1 MEKQLG
7 DLLVEH
13 ELITEEELQTALK
26 SQKSSR
32 KKRLGKILVESE
44 QVKKRDLLRM
54 LALQLEIPFFDL
66 ETVEIDA
73 AAVRLFPENLSL
85 NYGCTPITRE
95 NNKLVVVMADPL
107 NLQAL
112 DDLVRMTECEIEPAV
127 ADREQ
132 IEYIIK
138 TYRSAESLA
147 EISESLPE
155 LDGLFKVVKMA
166 DRENSLDE
174 SVTDLK
180 IQSQQAP
187 IVKIVN
193 IVINEA
199 IRERATDIHIEPQ
212 ANALIVRDRID
223 GILYEKHH
231 LPKRL
236 QRPIVSRI
244 KIMGDMD
251 IAERRIPQDGKV
263 RISIASRYFDLRIST
278 LPSIYGEKVAI
289 RLLER
294 KGSHASLA
302 ELGLN
307 LTQLEQMR
315 KCNERKQGLVLVTGP
330 TGSGKSTTLNSILR
344 ELRSP
349 NINIVTV
356 EDPVEYETPK
366 ITQVQINPK
375 AGLGFAEVLRSIL
388 RQDPDVIMVGEIRD
402 AETAEIALRAAM
414 TGHLVL
420 STLHTNDAPS
430 AVTRLDNLGM
440 PPFLISS
447 TILYVL
453 AQRLIRRLC
462 DHCVVEY
469 EPSPHEVEKI
479 EPILSEASSLVWRK
493 GEGCKKCDQRGFTG
507 RLAVGELLVI
517 NNEIRNAIEMRE
529 PESVIQRLAV
539 LNGMKPLLSDF
550 VEKAAIGMTA
560 LSEIWNVVIGEE
572 SSNGICPNCSTRVE
586 HTFMACPAC
595 GFALKDKCPE
605 CEWTLEK
612 AWRFCPHCRREREL
626 A

>member
-231 LPKRL
+231 LPKRNT
-236 QRPIVSRI
+236 
-244 KIMGDMD
+244 
-251 IAERRIPQDGKV
+251 
-263 RISIASRYFDLRIST
+263 LR
-278 LPSIYGEKVAI
+278 
-289 RLLER
+289 
-294 KGSHASLA
+294 
-302 ELGLN
+302 
-307 LTQLEQMR
+307 
-315 KCNERKQGLVLVTGP
+315 
-330 TGSGKSTTLNSILR
+330 
-344 ELRSP
+344 
-349 NINIVTV
+349 
-356 EDPVEYETPK
+356 
-366 ITQVQINPK
+366 
-375 AGLGFAEVLRSIL
+375 
-388 RQDPDVIMVGEIRD
+388 
-402 AETAEIALRAAM
+402 
-414 TGHLVL
+414 
-420 STLHTNDAPS
+420 
-430 AVTRLDNLGM
+430 
-440 PPFLISS
+440 
-447 TILYVL
+447 
-453 AQRLIRRLC
+453 
-462 DHCVVEY
+462 
-469 EPSPHEVEKI
+469 
-479 EPILSEASSLVWRK
+479 EASSSQKAATPHRIANQNHGRHGHRREEGPAGRK
-493 GEGCKKCDQRGFTG
+493 GKNIG
-507 RLAVGELLVI
+507 RI
-517 NNEIRNAIEMRE
+517 
-529 PESVIQRLAV
+529 
-539 LNGMKPLLSDF
+539 PLF
-550 VEKAAIGMTA
+550 
-560 LSEIWNVVIGEE
+560 
-572 SSNGICPNCSTRVE
+572 
-586 HTFMACPAC
+586 
-595 GFALKDKCPE
+595 
-605 CEWTLEK
+605 
-612 AWRFCPHCRREREL
+612 
-626 A
+626 